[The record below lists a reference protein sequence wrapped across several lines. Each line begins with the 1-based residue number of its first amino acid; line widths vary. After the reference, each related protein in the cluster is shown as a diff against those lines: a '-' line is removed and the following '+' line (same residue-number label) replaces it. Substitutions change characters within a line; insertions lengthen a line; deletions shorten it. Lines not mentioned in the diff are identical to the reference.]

1 MRNCRICLL
10 RVMAF
15 QTDAPEFRVNIRLTR
30 NPQNV
35 KNSLLPLENL
45 SNTSINV
52 VYIDLNHQSMFMPV
66 GLTLL
71 PGL

>member
-1 MRNCRICLL
+1 
-10 RVMAF
+10 MAF

-52 VYIDLNHQSMFMPV
+52 LYIDLNHQSMFMPV